1 MKKIVY
7 NRPQI
12 FVIETE
18 KLMTNIGS
26 GGSGSVSGSGIVPNA
41 KQQTGLFDDVDDEGD
56 DEDDL
61 VTDSIEWTESKP
73 PTLVWDDEEF

>member
-18 KLMTNIGS
+18 ELMTDIGE
-26 GGSGSVSGSGIVPNA
+26 GGLGSVSGGTIVPNA

>member
-18 KLMTNIGS
+18 ELMTEIGE
-26 GGSGSVSGSGIVPNA
+26 GGLGSVSGSNIKPNA

>member
-18 KLMTNIGS
+18 ELMTDIG
-26 GGSGSVSGSGIVPNA
+26 GGGLGSVSGSGIVPNA

-73 PTLVWDDEEF
+73 PVLVWDEEEF